1 MDDDVRRVVIVGA
14 SLGGASVAAAL
25 RERDFAG
32 EVVLIGEELLRPYER
47 PSLSKSYLAGQDETP
62 TFVHDEGYYDDHDIR
77 LVLGVT
83 VTAIDRAARTVR
95 LAGGGSEPYDR
106 LVLATGSRPRRLAV
120 RGADL
125 EGVVTLHSAGDSDRL
140 REGARAA
147 GNAVVVGAGWIGC
160 EVAASL
166 RQSGVEITLLDP
178 LEAPLAR
185 VLGAEVGHHFAEL
198 HRAHGVDLR
207 MGAGVTEILG
217 SGAATGVRLDTGD
230 VLETELV
237 VVGIGATPRIEL
249 AEAAGLD
256 LRLGGVRTDARLRT
270 SDPAIYAIGDIAA
283 MYHPLYGTEVRVE
296 HWANAKDQGAYLA
309 GSILGD
315 AEDYAR
321 PPFFY
326 SDQYDLG
333 MEYRGWVD
341 PAAPA
346 EVVIRG
352 KPGDGEGGWFAFWL
366 QDGRVQAGMN
376 VNEWDDG
383 DAIERLVT
391 VRPRLDAARLASLDI
406 PLSEM
411 V

>member
-1 MDDDVRRVVIVGA
+1 MITLGPREMVIIGA

-25 RERDFAG
+25 RERGFG
-32 EVVLIGEELLRPYER
+32 GQIVLIGEESLRPYER

-62 TFVHDEGYYDDHDIR
+62 TFVHEEGYYDEHGIR
-77 LVLGVT
+77 LDLGVAA
-83 VTAIDRAARTVR
+83 TAIDTSARTVQLGDGR
-95 LAGGGSEPYDR
+95 TERYDR
-106 LVLATGSRPRRLAV
+106 LVLATGSRPRRLPV

-125 EGVVTLHSAGDSDRL
+125 GGVVTLHSAGDSDRL
-140 REGARAA
+140 RERAEAA
-147 GNAVVVGAGWIGC
+147 GKAVVVGAGWIGC

-166 RQSGVEITLLDP
+166 RQSGIEITLIDP

-198 HRAHGVDLR
+198 HRGHGVDLR
-207 MGAGVTEILG
+207 MGTGVTEILG
-217 SGAATGVRLDTGD
+217 SGDATGVRIDTGE
-230 VLETELV
+230 VLDTELV
-237 VVGIGATPRIEL
+237 VVGIGSTPRIEL
-249 AEAAGLD
+249 AEAAGLE

-341 PAAPA
+341 PAVPA
-346 EVVIRG
+346 DVVIRG
-352 KPGDGEGGWFAFWL
+352 KPGEGGWFAFWL
-366 QDGRVQAGMN
+366 QGGRIRAGMN

-383 DAIERLVT
+383 DTIERLVT
-391 VRPRLDAARLASLDI
+391 VGPTIEAERLASPDI
-406 PLSEM
+406 PLSEL

>member
-1 MDDDVRRVVIVGA
+1 MDDVRRVVIIGA

-25 RERDFAG
+25 RERGFG
-32 EVVLIGEELLRPYER
+32 GQIVLIGEESLRPYER

-62 TFVHDEGYYDDHDIR
+62 TFVHEEGYYDEHGIR
-77 LVLGVT
+77 LDLGVAA
-83 VTAIDRAARTVR
+83 TAIDTSARTVQLGDGR
-95 LAGGGSEPYDR
+95 TERYDR
-106 LVLATGSRPRRLAV
+106 LVLATGSRPRRLPV

-125 EGVVTLHSAGDSDRL
+125 GGVVTLHSAGDSDRL
-140 REGARAA
+140 RERAEAA
-147 GNAVVVGAGWIGC
+147 GKAVVVGAGWIGC

-166 RQSGVEITLLDP
+166 RQSGIEITLIDP

-198 HRAHGVDLR
+198 HRGHGVDLR
-207 MGAGVTEILG
+207 MGTGVTEILG
-217 SGAATGVRLDTGD
+217 SGDATGVRIDTGE
-230 VLETELV
+230 VLDTELV
-237 VVGIGATPRIEL
+237 VVGIGSTPRIEL
-249 AEAAGLD
+249 AEAAGLE

-341 PAAPA
+341 PAVPA
-346 EVVIRG
+346 DVVIRG
-352 KPGDGEGGWFAFWL
+352 KPGEGGWFAFWL
-366 QDGRVQAGMN
+366 QGGRIRAGMN

-383 DAIERLVT
+383 DTIERLVT
-391 VRPRLDAARLASLDI
+391 VGPTIEAERLASPDI
-406 PLSEM
+406 PLSEL

>member
-106 LVLATGSRPRRLAV
+106 LALATGSRPRRLAV

-207 MGAGVTEILG
+207 MGTGVTEILG

-237 VVGIGATPRIEL
+237 VVGIG
-249 AEAAGLD
+249 
-256 LRLGGVRTDARLRT
+256 
-270 SDPAIYAIGDIAA
+270 A

>member
-1 MDDDVRRVVIVGA
+1 MDDVRRVVIIGA

-25 RERDFAG
+25 RERGFG
-32 EVVLIGEELLRPYER
+32 GQIVLIGEESLRPYER

-62 TFVHDEGYYDDHDIR
+62 TFVHEEGYYDEHGIR
-77 LVLGVT
+77 LDLGVAA
-83 VTAIDRAARTVR
+83 TAIDTSARTVQLGDGR
-95 LAGGGSEPYDR
+95 TERYDR
-106 LVLATGSRPRRLAV
+106 LVLATGSRPRRLPV

-125 EGVVTLHSAGDSDRL
+125 GGVVTLHSAGDSDRL
-140 REGARAA
+140 RERAEAA
-147 GNAVVVGAGWIGC
+147 GKAVVVGAGWIGC

-166 RQSGVEITLLDP
+166 RQSGIEITLIDP

-185 VLGAEVGHHFAEL
+185 VHGAEVGYHFAEL
-198 HRAHGVDLR
+198 HRGHGVDLR
-207 MGAGVTEILG
+207 MGTGVTEILG
-217 SGAATGVRLDTGD
+217 SGDATGVRIDTGE
-230 VLETELV
+230 VLDTELV
-237 VVGIGATPRIEL
+237 VVGIGSTPRIEL
-249 AEAAGLD
+249 AEAAGLE

-341 PAAPA
+341 PAVPA
-346 EVVIRG
+346 DVVIRG
-352 KPGDGEGGWFAFWL
+352 KPGEGGWFAFWL
-366 QDGRVQAGMN
+366 QGGRIRAGMN

-383 DAIERLVT
+383 DTIERLVT
-391 VRPRLDAARLASLDI
+391 VGPTIEAERLASPDI
-406 PLSEM
+406 PLSEL

>member
-1 MDDDVRRVVIVGA
+1 MDDEVRRVVIVGA

-77 LVLGVT
+77 LDLGAT
-83 VTAIDRAARTVR
+83 VTAIDRAARTVQ
-95 LAGGGSEPYDR
+95 LAGGASERYDR
-106 LVLATGSRPRRLAV
+106 LVLATGSRPRRLGV

-125 EGVVTLHSAGDSDRL
+125 EGVVTLHSAGDSDRM
-140 REGARAA
+140 RERAGAA

-166 RQSGVEITLLDP
+166 RQSGVEITLIDP

-185 VLGAEVGHHFAEL
+185 VLGAEVGQHFAEL

-207 MGAGVTEILG
+207 MGTGVTEILG
-217 SGAATGVRLDTGD
+217 SGAATGVRIDTGD
-230 VLETELV
+230 VLDAELV

-270 SDPAIYAIGDIAA
+270 SDPAIFAIGDIAA
-283 MYHPLYGTEVRVE
+283 MYHPLY
-296 HWANAKDQGAYLA
+296 A
-309 GSILGD
+309 
-315 AEDYAR
+315 
-321 PPFFY
+321 FFY

-341 PAAPA
+341 PSVPA

-352 KPGDGEGGWFAFWL
+352 EPGEGGWFAFWL
-366 QDGRVQAGMN
+366 QAGRVQAGMN

-391 VRPRLDAARLASLDI
+391 VRPRLEAARLASLDA